1 MTDAELAA
9 AIVAQAPDAIIV
21 ADVEGRIRSWNRAAE
36 RLFGWRADDVMG
48 GSLDV
53 IIPERLRQAHW
64 DAYFRAIRSGA
75 TTQGGR
81 AMTTRSMRSDG
92 SRLYVEMSFSLLA
105 DGAAQVVGALAIAR
119 DVTARHEAERQQ
131 RAGNGDAG

>member
-21 ADVEGRIRSWNRAAE
+21 ADVHGRIRSWNPAAE
-36 RLFGWRADDVMG
+36 RLFGWRADDVAG

-64 DAYFRAIRSGA
+64 DAYFRAIRSG
-75 TTQGGR
+75 TTTNGGR
-81 AMTTRSMRSDG
+81 AMTTRSMHRDG

-105 DGAAQVVGALAIAR
+105 DDAATVVGALAIAR
-119 DVTARHEAERQQ
+119 DVTARHEAERRQ
-131 RAGNGDAG
+131 RAGNGDAA